1 MVGSKFAKIYPVIT
15 NEKLLDELIRF
26 IQSPPEKIKGIGIA
40 NGQVFKKENGRQ
52 ISGSHRYLEV
62 LEEDGTYNLYKK
74 FKGGPLDGTIFPL
87 VLWSVNDFFRF
98 VYIRKVKL
106 G

>member
-87 VLWSVNDFFRF
+87 VL
-98 VYIRKVKL
+98 
-106 G
+106 